1 MEFEEFNKAASKCK
15 VYNCISNL
23 YNIYFSGNYID
34 KFFRYL
40 K

>member
-23 YNIYFSGNYID
+23 YNIYLVIILINFLGV
-34 KFFRYL
+34 
-40 K
+40 